1 MFLNTSPQQLKPF
14 ELSWASVYKHLLAWA
29 SLITQDFTAENI
41 VVNSYV
47 GKAGSED
54 TGFQALLSAII

>member
-1 MFLNTSPQQLKPF
+1 MFVNTSPQQLKPF
-14 ELSWASVYKHLLAWA
+14 ESSWASVCEHLLAWA

-41 VVNSYV
+41 VANSYV

-54 TGFQALLSAII
+54 TGLQALLSTII